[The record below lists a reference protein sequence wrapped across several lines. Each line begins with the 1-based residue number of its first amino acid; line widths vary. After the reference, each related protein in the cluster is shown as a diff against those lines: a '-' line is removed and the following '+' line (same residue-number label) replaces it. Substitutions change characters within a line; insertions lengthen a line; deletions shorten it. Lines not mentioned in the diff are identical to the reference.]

1 MLTEATRWM
10 NFEVFNFNAVDQTQ
24 NDKYLMTPVLEI
36 LELIQCI
43 EREKRIVVGR
53 GWKEGRMEIHGWMS
67 TEFPFE
73 EIKSVL
79 VMDGG
84 DSRVTMWIYIMAPN
98 CTHKNG

>member
-1 MLTEATRWM
+1 M

-53 GWKEGRMEIHGWMS
+53 GWKEGRMEIHG
-67 TEFPFE
+67 
-73 EIKSVL
+73 
-79 VMDGG
+79 
-84 DSRVTMWIYIMAPN
+84 
-98 CTHKNG
+98 